1 MTTYQGMHGNY
12 TILEPRLALGVEGEI
27 FKIRGRSD
35 LVLKR
40 FFDRHRTTTRLNKL
54 QAQIAAG
61 VPQQLLPQLTWPVDI
76 VRKRTVYRLYHAGTV
91 QVRKPQCNLQR

>member
-12 TILEPRLALGVEGEI
+12 TILEPRLAQGGEGEI

-40 FFDRHRTTTRLNKL
+40 FFDRHRTTTRRT
-54 QAQIAAG
+54 AAAAASADLAG
-61 VPQQLLPQLTWPVDI
+61 GHCL
-76 VRKRTVYRLYHAGTV
+76 RKRTVYRLYHAGTV